1 MLRLWRIRW
10 NLIRLLIAAFCLWT
24 LGSDAA
30 SRAARLT
37 LAQFPDADM
46 LAEVR
51 TLREEGK
58 FDEAILV
65 ADAAIANNRG
75 EQAKALID
83 ERDAAQRERD
93 SLWRKAKDA
102 GRGAVTGSGDSL
114 EALAGAIAADFFLVG
129 DIRDLTIQGYRGV
142 TGQETDELIILLSGV
157 GVATTL
163 APEVDWAPSILKALR
178 KLGAM
183 SDNLAHTLLSWL
195 RKGDKA
201 NLDRVFKDVDDLALR
216 AGPGGAAALIK
227 HADDPADI
235 ARMRAFAGA
244 RPHGAFTMY
253 RTGREGV
260 SLLRAAEGSATSTRR
275 AANAVSLAAKKGPA
289 ARAFLGSKA
298 GRVLIRPHP
307 FVGVAKAFTKGN
319 LADVVARAVE
329 RLDPTAWWLVP
340 ALAAWCAVEGFWL
353 ARRLFAKRAAPPSAA
368 AATHTPAAPR

>member
-10 NLIRLLIAAFCLWT
+10 NLVRLFVAAFCLWT

-37 LAQFPDADM
+37 LARLPDADM
-46 LAEVR
+46 LIEVR
-51 TLREEGK
+51 TLRERGK

-65 ADAAIANNRG
+65 ADAAIASNTG
-75 EQAKALID
+75 ERAKALID

-93 SLWRKAKDA
+93 SLWRKAKDV

-114 EALAGAIAADFFLVG
+114 ESLAGAVAADFFLIG

-142 TGQETDELIILLSGV
+142 TGQETDELIILLSSV

-178 KLGAM
+178 KAGTM
-183 SDNLAHTLLSWL
+183 SEHLAETLLRWL
-195 RKGDKA
+195 RKGEKA
-201 NLDRVFKDVDDLALR
+201 NLERVFKDVDELAVR
-216 AGPGGAAALIK
+216 AGPGGAAALVK
-227 HADDPADI
+227 HADDPGDI
-235 ARMRAFAGA
+235 ARISAFAAA

-260 SLLRAAEGSATSTRR
+260 SLVRAAEGSATSARR
-275 AANAVSLAAKKGPA
+275 AADAVATAAKKGPE

-298 GRVLIRPHP
+298 ARVLIRPHP
-307 FVGVAKAFTKGN
+307 IVGVAKAFSKGT
-319 LADVVARAVE
+319 LGDVIARAVE
-329 RLDPTAWWLVP
+329 RFDPTAWWLVP
-340 ALAAWCAVEGFWL
+340 LLAAWCGVEVLWL
-353 ARRLFAKRAAPPSAA
+353 ARRLVGRRP
-368 AATHTPAAPR
+368 PAAPSNQRP

>member
-37 LAQFPDADM
+37 LARFPDADM

-51 TLREEGK
+51 TLREEGR

-65 ADAAIANNRG
+65 ADAAIASNTGAR
-75 EQAKALID
+75 AKALID

-114 EALAGAIAADFFLVG
+114 EALAGAVATDFFLIG
-129 DIRDLTIQGYRGV
+129 DLRDLTIQGYRGA
-142 TGQETDELIILLSGV
+142 TGQETDELIILLSTV
-157 GVATTL
+157 GVATTV
-163 APEVDWAPSILKALR
+163 APQVDWAPSILKALR
-178 KLGAM
+178 KVGAM
-183 SDNLAHTLLSWL
+183 SDNLAGSLLTML

-201 NLDRVFKDVDDLALR
+201 NLSRVFADVDDLAMR
-216 AGPGGAAALIK
+216 VGPGGATALIK
-227 HADDPADI
+227 HADDPGDI
-235 ARMRAFAGA
+235 ARIRAFAVA

-260 SLLRAAEGSATSTRR
+260 SLLRAAEGSASSARR
-275 AANAVSLAAKKGPA
+275 AADAATIAAKKGPE

-298 GRVLIRPHP
+298 GRMLIRPHP
-307 FVGVAKAFTKGN
+307 LVGIAKSFTKGN
-319 LADVVARAVE
+319 LADIVARAVE

-340 ALAAWCAVEGFWL
+340 ALAAWCAVEVFWL
-353 ARRLFAKRAAPPSAA
+353 SRRVVAPRTSPPPSS
-368 AATHTPAAPR
+368 RNR

>member
-1 MLRLWRIRW
+1 MLGLWRIRW
-10 NLIRLLIAAFCLWT
+10 NLVRMFLAAFCLWT

-37 LAQFPDADM
+37 LARFPDADM
-46 LAEVR
+46 LSEVR

-65 ADAAIANNRG
+65 ADAAIASNSGDR
-75 EQAKALID
+75 AKTLID

-93 SLWRKAKDA
+93 SLWRKAKDV

-114 EALAGAIAADFFLVG
+114 EALAGAVATDFFLIG
-129 DIRDLTIQGYRGV
+129 DIRDLTIQGYRGAM
-142 TGQETDELIILLSGV
+142 GQETDELIILLSSV

-183 SDNLAHTLLSWL
+183 SDNLAHTLLTWL
-195 RKGDKA
+195 RRGEKA
-201 NLDRVFKDVDDLALR
+201 NLERVFQDVDELAVR
-216 AGPGGAAALIK
+216 AGPGGATALIK

-235 ARMRAFAGA
+235 ARMRAFAAA

-253 RTGREGV
+253 RTGREGM
-260 SLLRAAEGSATSTRR
+260 SLLRAAEGSATSARR
-275 AANAVSLAAKKGPA
+275 AADAASVAARKEPA

-298 GRVLIRPHP
+298 ARVLIRPHP
-307 FVGVAKAFTKGN
+307 IVGVAKTFSKGT
-319 LADVVARAVE
+319 LGDVIARAVE

-340 ALAAWCAVEGFWL
+340 ALAAWCGVEVFWL
-353 ARRLFAKRAAPPSAA
+353 ARRLVGRRM
-368 AATHTPAAPR
+368 PAAPTV

>member
-10 NLIRLLIAAFCLWT
+10 NLVRLLIAAFCLWT

-37 LAQFPDADM
+37 LAHFPDADM

-51 TLREEGK
+51 SLREAGK

-65 ADAAIANNRG
+65 ADAAIASSSSDR
-75 EQAKALID
+75 AKALID
-83 ERDAAQRERD
+83 ERDAAQRDRD
-93 SLWRKAKDA
+93 SLWRKAKDV

-114 EALAGAIAADFFLVG
+114 EALAGAVAADFFLVG
-129 DIRDLTIQGYRGV
+129 DLRDLTIQGYRGV
-142 TGQETDELIILLSGV
+142 TGQETDELIILLSSV

-178 KLGAM
+178 KVGAM
-183 SDNLAHTLLSWL
+183 SENLAHTLLRWL
-195 RKGDKA
+195 RKGEKA
-201 NLDRVFKDVDDLALR
+201 NLERVFKDVDELAVR

-227 HADDPADI
+227 HADDPGDI
-235 ARMRAFAGA
+235 ARIRAFAGA

-260 SLLRAAEGSATSTRR
+260 SLVRAAEGSASSARR
-275 AANAVSLAAKKGPA
+275 AADAVTTAAKKGPA

-298 GRVLIRPHP
+298 GRMLIRPHP
-307 FVGVAKAFTKGN
+307 LVGVAKAFSKGN
-319 LADVVARAVE
+319 LADLVARAVE

-340 ALAAWCAVEGFWL
+340 LLAAWCAVEAFWL
-353 ARRLFAKRAAPPSAA
+353 TRRLFATRAAPTSGG
-368 AATHTPAAPR
+368 